1 MSEVMVYVNTDLL
14 FKKAEKGN
22 YAVGQFNVFNLET
35 VLAVVNECVELN
47 SPAIIAVTESSINYA
62 GIHNLVDLIKPLLEG
77 TKNRFAFHLDHG
89 RSLDTCEKAIKEGFS
104 SVMIDGSQLS
114 FEENIEI
121 TRKVVSIGK
130 KKKVSVEAELG
141 KLVSSEENNSSNNF
155 TNPEQAKEFVKKTK
169 CSSLAIAVGTSHG
182 AYKFKGEAELDFER
196 IKKIKSLT
204 KIPLVLH
211 GASSVPKEIVEKA
224 IKFGAKIEEAKGV
237 DEASIKKAI
246 QCGIRKI
253 NIDTD
258 LRLGFTAAVREYL
271 QERPAIFDPR
281 QILGHARAE
290 IREIVKQK
298 IALFG
303 SQNKG

>member
-1 MSEVMVYVNTDLL
+1 MVYVNTDLL

-62 GIHNLVDLIKPLLEG
+62 GIHNLVDLIKPLLQG
-77 TKNRFAFHLDHG
+77 TKNHFSLHLDHG

-104 SVMIDGSQLS
+104 SVMIDGSQLP

-121 TRKVVSIGK
+121 TKKVVSIAR

-155 TNPEQAKEFVKKTK
+155 TNPEQAKEFVNKTK
-169 CSSLAIAVGTSHG
+169 CDSLAVAVGTSHG

-224 IKFGAKIEEAKGV
+224 NKFGAKIEEAKGV
-237 DEASIKKAI
+237 DEESIKKAI

-290 IREIVKQK
+290 IREVVKQK

>member
-1 MSEVMVYVNTDLL
+1 MVYVNTDLL

-224 IKFGAKIEEAKGV
+224 NKFGAKIEEAKGV

>member
-1 MSEVMVYVNTDLL
+1 MVYVNTDLL